1 VAPTR
6 GNRGQRAAAAAAL
19 LCVLLGALPVLGGC
33 APAGETVDELKQ
45 EKDELVQRLAD
56 LGADRDRLQA
66 ELNAL
71 KQRAEELLGALRDL
85 GWTEEAGAPDL
96 AITNVAV
103 VTANVD
109 AEGRI
114 WGEFAVE
121 VTVQNRGMTDSA
133 PVSVGAVLLATN
145 SRYQSLA
152 PDVSAACRQVESI
165 EPGGEA
171 TVTLTGLST
180 RHPELNQQILVT
192 VYGLA
197 DEQNQANNV
206 RRLALRARFAPGSAD

>member
-1 VAPTR
+1 MAPTR
-6 GNRGQRAAAAAAL
+6 GNRGRRAATAAAL
-19 LCVLLGALPVLGGC
+19 LCVLLGALPALGGC
-33 APAGETVDELKQ
+33 APARGTVDKLKQ

-66 ELNAL
+66 ELDAL
-71 KQRAEELLGALRDL
+71 KQRAEELLGALH
-85 GWTEEAGAPDL
+85 L

-121 VTVQNRGMTDSA
+121 VTVQNRCTTDSA

-180 RHPELNQQILVT
+180 RHPELKQQILVT
-192 VYGLA
+192 VYGPA

-206 RRLALRARFAPGSAD
+206 RRLALRARFAPGSPD